1 MFTGIV
7 TDVGVIRVVDG
18 LSERRFEVSTR
29 YDTAAIPVGSSI
41 CCSGVCLT
49 VTDTGDGWF
58 SVFASAETLART
70 TLGDWREGTL
80 VNLERSLRV
89 GDEMGGHFVSGHVDG
104 VGKVLAVTADGA
116 SRRLAVEAPEAL
128 KKFIAVK
135 GSIAVDGV
143 SLTVN
148 EVAAATFGVNVIP
161 HTLAV
166 TTLDRYE
173 PGARVNLEIDVVAR
187 YVARC
192 LEEGHPRG

>member
-7 TDVGVIRVVDG
+7 TDMGVISLVDG
-18 LSERRFEVSTR
+18 LSERRFALSTR
-29 YDTAAIPVGSSI
+29 YDTAAISVGSSI

-49 VTDTGDGWF
+49 VTDKGEGWF

-89 GDEMGGHFVSGHVDG
+89 GDEMGGHLVSGHVDG
-104 VGKVLAVTADGA
+104 VGQVLTVTADGA
-116 SRRLAVEAPEAL
+116 SRRLVFEAPEAL
-128 KKFIAVK
+128 QKFIAVK

-148 EVAAATFGVNVIP
+148 EVAAATFGINLIP

-166 TTLDRYE
+166 TTLDRCE
-173 PGARVNLEIDVVAR
+173 PGTRVNLEIDVVAR

-192 LEEGHPRG
+192 LEEGPPRG